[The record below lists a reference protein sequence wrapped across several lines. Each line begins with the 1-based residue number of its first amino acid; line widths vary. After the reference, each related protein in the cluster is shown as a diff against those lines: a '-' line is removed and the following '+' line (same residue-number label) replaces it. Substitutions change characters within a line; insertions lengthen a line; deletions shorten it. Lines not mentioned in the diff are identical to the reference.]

1 MILYRIVRALSSSEY
16 STMVG
21 GMFRL
26 LENALGGGDTMLEK
40 VSQNKTENKRN

>member
-26 LENALGGGDTMLEK
+26 LENAFCEIPPP
-40 VSQNKTENKRN
+40 